1 MWYFARY
8 RVLWRPRHC
17 DVKSADGDD
26 VTIVMEYHGER
37 GDGKSVESEKA
48 VAMKLNKQQGQTI
61 NNVQAGL
68 MGICLGEKRRL
79 LIEVSPKSH
88 SLTFTMFLILR
99 TAISGTSLPRS
110 CPGCCRRSGHSWMS
124 R

>member
-1 MWYFARY
+1 M
-8 RVLWRPRHC
+8 
-17 DVKSADGDD
+17 
-26 VTIVMEYHGER
+26 TMVMEYHGER

-79 LIEVSPKSH
+79 LIEVSPNNT
-88 SLTFTMFLILR
+88 SLTFTMAMYLILR
-99 TAISGTSLPRS
+99 RIAISGTSLPRS

>member
-1 MWYFARY
+1 M
-8 RVLWRPRHC
+8 LWRPRHC

-26 VTIVMEYHGER
+26 VTMVMEYHGER

-48 VAMKLNKQQGQTI
+48 VAMKLKKQQGQTI

-88 SLTFTMFLILR
+88 SLTFTMFLILFR
-99 TAISGTSLPRS
+99 IAISGTSLPRS
-110 CPGCCRRSGHSWMS
+110 CPECCRRSGHSWMS

>member
-1 MWYFARY
+1 MKTAE
-8 RVLWRPRHC
+8 
-17 DVKSADGDD
+17 GDD
-26 VTIVMEYHGER
+26 VTMVMEYHGER

-79 LIEVSPKSH
+79 LIEVSPKKH
-88 SLTFTMFLILR
+88 SLSFTMFLIS
-99 TAISGTSLPRS
+99 SGPQSLEQVCRDPARDAAGDQDI
-110 CPGCCRRSGHSWMS
+110 PGCRGNWDQ
-124 R
+124 